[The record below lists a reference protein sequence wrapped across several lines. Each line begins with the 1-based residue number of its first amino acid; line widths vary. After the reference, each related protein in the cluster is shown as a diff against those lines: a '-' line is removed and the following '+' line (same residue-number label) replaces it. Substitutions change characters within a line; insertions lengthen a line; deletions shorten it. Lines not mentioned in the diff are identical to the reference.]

1 MAIGDLFKKNLKYI
15 ELNTKT
21 DVNREERV
29 EQDLPSIPENFFV
42 KCPTCGEKLY
52 KEEVTENLNSCKY
65 CEHNFRIGNVDRIK
79 IIADEDSFV
88 EIDKNMKSVNTLD
101 YPGYLEKIQG
111 YQKTSGITEAIVT
124 GTCTI
129 DGIKVVIGVMDSNFM
144 MGSMGSVVGEKVTR
158 AMEKATQEKLPLII
172 FTASGG
178 ARMQEGIISL
188 MQMAKTSSAIK
199 RFSDAGGLYISV
211 ITDPTTGGVT
221 ASFAMLGD
229 IIVGEK
235 GALIG
240 FAGKRVI
247 EQTIK
252 QKLPDEFQTVE
263 FLQEHGFIDTIVA
276 RKDMKKLLSRIL
288 ILHQEVEDDN

>member
-1 MAIGDLFKKNLKYI
+1 MPIGDLFKKNLKYI
-15 ELNTKT
+15 ELSAKPGE
-21 DVNREERV
+21 DREERV
-29 EQDLPSIPENFFV
+29 DLELPSIPDNLFI

-52 KEEVTENLNSCKY
+52 TEEVIENLNSCNY
-65 CEHNFRIGNVDRIK
+65 CEHHFRIGKINRLK
-79 IIADEDSFV
+79 IIADDDSFK
-88 EIDKNMKSVNTLD
+88 EMDKYMTSVNTLD
-101 YPGYLEKIQG
+101 YPGYLEKIKG
-111 YQKTSGITEAIVT
+111 YQKSSGITEAVVT

-129 DGIKVVIGVMDSNFM
+129 DGIKVVICVMDSNFM

-158 AMEKATQEKLPLII
+158 AIEMATQEKLPLII

-199 RFSDAGGLYISV
+199 RFSDGGGLYISV

-229 IIVGEK
+229 IIIGEK

-276 RKDMKKLLSRIL
+276 RKDMKNLLSRIL
-288 ILHQEVEDDN
+288 ILHQEVQDDN